1 MGAPMALNIAKRGH
15 RLTVYNRTPD
25 KARAVVEAGA
35 TLAKT
40 PHDIGDVDVLMTC
53 VADGAAEDAIFFGH
67 GLIDQLPKS
76 CVHVSCTTM
85 GIDSARKL
93 TAEHGKRGRAFVAA
107 PVLGRAVDMAP
118 AGKLFVI
125 AAGPAEALKRCA
137 PLFEAV
143 GQRTFEFGAEPE
155 RAIAVKLAVNF
166 MGLTNIEGMAEAF
179 ALTGQ
184 YGVQKSAFYEF
195 ITSTLFGT
203 PLYKSYGKLIEQD
216 KVQILLSPLSGD
228 EGIAV
233 KNFAKT
239 HPELTFVNA
248 ASGAQ
253 ETTYVDPAPN
263 FFRYNMDGAQWQVGL
278 GKYAYET
285 KGYRKIATVGEDYSF
300 IYTQVFGL
308 VLEFCGAGGKV
319 TNRQWVPL
327 GTKDFA
333 SVIAALPDDV
343 DAIYLGLGGADAVNF
358 LNQYQQAGGKAHL
371 LGGSIMVDQTIMSA
385 KGDAK
390 KALTGTIAAS
400 GQADTW
406 EDPGWQAFVKSYQAA
421 FPPEKRFPS
430 PSLLAT
436 NYYGSTMALIL
447 ALQKVNGDLSDNQSK
462 FKAAL
467 ASLEIDA
474 PNGKIK
480 LDANRQAIGTNFVTE
495 VVDDGKGALF
505 SKVVKVIPNVNQ
517 TLGYDP
523 AVFAKIGLPS
533 RTVPECK
540 KY

>member
-1 MGAPMALNIAKRGH
+1 M
-15 RLTVYNRTPD
+15 
-25 KARAVVEAGA
+25 
-35 TLAKT
+35 
-40 PHDIGDVDVLMTC
+40 
-53 VADGAAEDAIFFGH
+53 
-67 GLIDQLPKS
+67 
-76 CVHVSCTTM
+76 
-85 GIDSARKL
+85 
-93 TAEHGKRGRAFVAA
+93 
-107 PVLGRAVDMAP
+107 
-118 AGKLFVI
+118 
-125 AAGPAEALKRCA
+125 
-137 PLFEAV
+137 
-143 GQRTFEFGAEPE
+143 
-155 RAIAVKLAVNF
+155 
-166 MGLTNIEGMAEAF
+166 
-179 ALTGQ
+179 
-184 YGVQKSAFYEF
+184 
-195 ITSTLFGT
+195 
-203 PLYKSYGKLIEQD
+203 
-216 KVQILLSPLSGD
+216 
-228 EGIAV
+228 

-239 HPELTFVNA
+239 KPELTFINA

-253 ETTYVDPAPN
+253 ETTFVDPAPN

-278 GKYAYET
+278 GKYAYDT
-285 KGYRKIATVGEDYSF
+285 KKYRKIATVGEDYSF

-308 VLEFCGAGGKV
+308 VLEFCGAGGQV

-371 LGGSIMVDQTIMSA
+371 MGGSIMVDQTILSA
-385 KGDAK
+385 KGNAK
-390 KALTGTIAAS
+390 NALIGTIAAS

-406 EDPGWQAFVKSYQAA
+406 EDPNWQKFVKAYQDA
-421 FPPEKRFPS
+421 FPPAKRFPS

-447 ALQKVNGDLSDNQSK
+447 ALREVNGDLSNNQAK
-462 FKAAL
+462 YREAL
-467 ASLEIDA
+467 AKIVLDA

-480 LDANRQAIGTNFVTE
+480 LDSNRQAIGTNFVTE

-505 SKVVKVIPNVNQ
+505 AKVVKVIPDVNQ